1 MKNKTDSFIKKQLTQ
16 NNNKEKIS
24 LLKTKQIL
32 NKDIENSIDDAI
44 FYKDTQHRYIGCNK
58 KFAEFFDMSEDEIVG
73 KTDFDLF
80 DEATALKYYYRNEKL
95 LNRTKSKAI
104 HKQWVEYEDKRLYT
118 LVSKT
123 PIIDKDGN
131 VIGIVGIIRNITN
144 EYLLQ
149 KEIEHKNIMLIQ
161 QNKLISMGE
170 MIANIAHQWR
180 QPLNTLAIII
190 QKINLFYKEEVLS
203 EDKLDENTQ
212 QAMLLIKEM
221 SETIDDFQ
229 NFFNPKKVLEK
240 FDIHEAVLKSYAITK
255 ALIIRHNI
263 DFIINSQDSF
273 YIYGYKNEF
282 FQVILNL
289 FNNAIEALAADKIKK
304 PTISVSIEKRA
315 RQVFVYIKDNAHGIK
330 QSHLENIFTPY
341 FTTKEKGTGLGLY
354 MSKIIIEEHMKG
366 KLDVQTDILGTT
378 FTIILPIQK
387 IPSSD

>member
-1 MKNKTDSFIKKQLTQ
+1 MKNKFKIVSEIQNQKLNDKDRISFLQKKQT
-16 NNNKEKIS
+16 
-24 LLKTKQIL
+24 L

-95 LNRTKSKAI
+95 LNKTKRKVT
-104 HKQWVEYEDKRLYT
+104 HQQWVEYKDKKVYT
-118 LVSKT
+118 IVTKT
-123 PIIDKDGN
+123 PIIDKNED

-144 EYLLQ
+144 EYMLQ

-180 QPLNTLAIII
+180 QPLNTLGIII
-190 QKINLFYKEEVLS
+190 QKLNIFYKEKKLTP
-203 EDKLDENTQ
+203 KQLDESSKE
-212 QAMLLIKEM
+212 AMLLIKEM

-229 NFFNPKKVLEK
+229 NFFNPKKVIEN
-240 FDIHEAVLKSYAITK
+240 FDVHEAIVKSYAITK
-255 ALIIRHNI
+255 ALIIKHNI
-263 DFIINSQDSF
+263 NFQIHSKDKVFIN
-273 YIYGYKNEF
+273 GYKNEF

-289 FNNAIEALAADKIKK
+289 FNNAIEAL
-304 PTISVSIEKRA
+304 ISDNIHNPSIRVSIEKKDER
-315 RQVFVYIKDNAHGIK
+315 VYIDITDNANGIK
-330 QSHLENIFTPY
+330 QSNLQNIFTPY

-366 KLDVQTDILGTT
+366 TLTVTTDILGTT
-378 FTIILPIQK
+378 FTIALK
-387 IPSSD
+387 